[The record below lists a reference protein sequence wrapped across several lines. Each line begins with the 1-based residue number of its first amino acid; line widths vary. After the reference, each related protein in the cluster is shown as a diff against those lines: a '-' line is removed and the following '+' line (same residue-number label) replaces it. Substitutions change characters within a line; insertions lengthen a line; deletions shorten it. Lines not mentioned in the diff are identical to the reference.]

1 MKRTLPWIAGFLLLA
16 AVVAVGL
23 IQASD
28 DSEQPSESASEF
40 DLDAARARLA
50 GAPAPLAALHEQS
63 ARLLE
68 GGVPAFEKRLAAL
81 RGTPVVINK
90 WASWCGPC
98 RAEFPHFQKLSRSLG
113 KRVAFIGIDSMDNN
127 DDARKFLK
135 RYPISYPSYIDP
147 SGKVAQVFNGVGPL
161 PKTVFYD
168 KRGKLAFVHVGQY
181 RDEASLRRDIKR
193 YAGG

>member
-1 MKRTLPWIAGFLLLA
+1 VKRIAIAVGALLVLA
-16 AVVAVGL
+16 AVVIGL
-23 IQASD
+23 TQTSGGGG
-28 DSEQPSESASEF
+28 EGPSAGGACDERPAE
-40 DLDAARARLA
+40 LE
-50 GAPAPLAALHEQS
+50 GAPAPLAGLHDQGCE
-63 ARLLE
+63 LL
-68 GGVPAFEKRLAAL
+68 GGGAPAFERRLVAL
-81 RGTPVVINK
+81 RGYPVVVNQ

-98 RAEFPHFQKLSRSLG
+98 RAEFPHFQKLARSLG